1 MNVDGKDAVLGR
13 LASSVAKELLKGN
26 EVVIANADKI
36 IITGNPKKILGMY
49 LQRRR
54 RGDFHGP
61 FFPKQPELIVR
72 RAVRGMLPYK
82 TKKGMA
88 AYKRLRVYTNVPDD
102 IKEMTSIGTKQ
113 VKSDFIYIAD
123 LAKGLGWKQ

>member
-1 MNVDGKDAVLGR
+1 MNVDGKAAVLGR

-72 RAVRGMLPYK
+72 RAIRGMLPYK
-82 TKKGMA
+82 TKKGTA
-88 AYKRLRVYTNVPDD
+88 AYKRLRVYTNVPED
-102 IKEMTSIGTKQ
+102 IKEMKSIGTKQ